1 MIQKLVVPDGVP
13 LPISLVLRPNG
24 TFDLRSQEFTTLIS
38 DSEMTKLPELVTC
51 LAVYAGG
58 KHSQVEIKKQDIE
71 SVANLLIAHVTV
83 LRLNDVTLLTVNSK
97 LGV

>member
-1 MIQKLVVPDGVP
+1 MIQTLVLPDGVP

-71 SVANLLIAHVTV
+71 RCGESINNTCDSSATE
-83 LRLNDVTLLTVNSK
+83 
-97 LGV
+97 